1 MALTSDRSYHKLAAD
16 LLELIAQGEFVAGD
30 RLPSERALA
39 DRFNAV
45 SYTHLDVYKRQVRIR
60 GNDRII
66 SPIGHTWDN
75 FFMNGPQVTDDF
87 MAERAPQTQ
96 AEREAL

>member
-1 MALTSDRSYHKLAAD
+1 MTISTVFTNNRSQA
-16 LLELIAQGEFVAGD
+16 I
-30 RLPSERALA
+30 RLPAELRLPESVKKV
-39 DRFNAV
+39 D
-45 SYTHLDVYKRQVRIR
+45 VRIR